1 MSDEIINNE
10 KITYSNWFIFCG
22 QILSFKNKELFNIT
36 NTPKWIPFNYSS
48 NCWIIN
54 GRQLSIE
61 KAKDLIKHEQI
72 HIDISDLQWSSQ
84 IELTGCFNLE
94 KHEYKNT

>member
-1 MSDEIINNE
+1 MPNIEI
-10 KITYSNWFIFCG
+10 ITYSNWFEFCG

-36 NTPKWIPFNYSS
+36 NIPKWIPFNYHA

-54 GRQLSIE
+54 GNQLTIAR
-61 KAKDLIKHEQI
+61 AKGLIKHEPK
-72 HIDISDLQWSSQ
+72 HIDVSDLQWSSQ